1 MYKRVEQGKKCA
13 VATWENSSRYQIDK
27 YNRYINY
34 SVIQEIDLIAIRTR
48 CKFQAHPHRERHAAM
63 MYDMQRRNVLVL
75 LAKNEEECVKE
86 LCEFWYVVPPTDID
100 HLQR

>member
-1 MYKRVEQGKKCA
+1 
-13 VATWENSSRYQIDK
+13 
-27 YNRYINY
+27 
-34 SVIQEIDLIAIRTR
+34 
-48 CKFQAHPHRERHAAM
+48 M

-100 HLQR
+100 HLQREERVIIKNVYAYLVKTYAYGQRIIAIVDGLAFKAIVTPPATH